1 MSNGCFYHN
10 VFDSSFIGSVCMWER
25 GYGKIV
31 HCTAER
37 DLACRGAK
45 TREQILTLSHM
56 QIFYVT
62 FLTYLVM
69 QQLASKIKTHTMQT
83 KRHFKAWR
91 AIASLA
97 TMCSGL
103 LHSWVDSP
111 RDHECVN

>member
-1 MSNGCFYHN
+1 
-10 VFDSSFIGSVCMWER
+10 MWER

-45 TREQILTLSHM
+45 TSEHFLTLSHM
-56 QIFYVT
+56 HIFYAP
-62 FLTYLVM
+62 FHTYLVM
-69 QQLASKIKTHTMQT
+69 QQLASKINTHTMQT
-83 KRHFKAWR
+83 KRHFEAWR

-111 RDHECVN
+111 RHHECAN

>member
-1 MSNGCFYHN
+1 
-10 VFDSSFIGSVCMWER
+10 MWER

-37 DLACRGAK
+37 VLTCRGAK
-45 TREQILTLSHM
+45 TSEHLLTLSHM
-56 QIFYVT
+56 QILYANFH
-62 FLTYLVM
+62 TYLVM
-69 QQLASKIKTHTMQT
+69 QQLASNIKTPTMQT

-91 AIASLA
+91 AIASFA
-97 TMCSGL
+97 TMCSVL

>member
-1 MSNGCFYHN
+1 
-10 VFDSSFIGSVCMWER
+10 MWER

-31 HCTAER
+31 HRTAER

-56 QIFYVT
+56 LIFDAT
-62 FLTYLVM
+62 FHTYLVM

>member
-1 MSNGCFYHN
+1 
-10 VFDSSFIGSVCMWER
+10 MWER

-45 TREQILTLSHM
+45 TREQIHVHVLTLSHM

-69 QQLASKIKTHTMQT
+69 QQLASKKIKTHTMQT
-83 KRHFKAWR
+83 ERHFKAWR

-97 TMCSGL
+97 TMCSCL

-111 RDHECVN
+111 RDHGCVN

>member
-1 MSNGCFYHN
+1 MHVGT
-10 VFDSSFIGSVCMWER
+10 GL
-25 GYGKIV
+25 YGNIV

-45 TREQILTLSHM
+45 TREQIKTLSHM
-56 QIFYVT
+56 QTLYAT
-62 FLTYLVM
+62 FHTYLVM
-69 QQLASKIKTHTMQT
+69 QQLASNIKTNTMQT

-97 TMCSGL
+97 TMFSGL